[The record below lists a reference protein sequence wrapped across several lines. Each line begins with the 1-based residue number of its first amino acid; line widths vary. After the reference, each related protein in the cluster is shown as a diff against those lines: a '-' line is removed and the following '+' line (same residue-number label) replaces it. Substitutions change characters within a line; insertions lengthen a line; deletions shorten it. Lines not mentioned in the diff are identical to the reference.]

1 MNYNLASR
9 LFKIVNDEPIYS
21 PVLFSLD
28 CYKKLYMQDKSE
40 LKSNFAKHLLYIY
53 YSCDPKSPYFEIE
66 NKEEECMK
74 MIYGRVKKSMNK
86 TMNDC
91 IKDYIKCQST
101 PSIRAYERIMKICDS
116 TGAELQRNVESTK
129 ELNLLIKDIDDACKD
144 LKKDGID
151 GLEVRL
157 ELQERKI
164 ELERKFV
171 EKQKAMADLT
181 TKIEKQVESLLKLK
195 KDVEKER
202 LMLDSEDN
210 KDNIARFVI
219 DELINKY
226 NE

>member
-1 MNYNLASR
+1 M
-9 LFKIVNDEPIYS
+9 
-21 PVLFSLD
+21 
-28 CYKKLYMQDKSE
+28 
-40 LKSNFAKHLLYIY
+40 
-53 YSCDPKSPYFEIE
+53 
-66 NKEEECMK
+66 
-74 MIYGRVKKSMNK
+74 
-86 TMNDC
+86 
-91 IKDYIKCQST
+91 
-101 PSIRAYERIMKICDS
+101 
-116 TGAELQRNVESTK
+116 
-129 ELNLLIKDIDDACKD
+129 NLLIKDIDDACKD